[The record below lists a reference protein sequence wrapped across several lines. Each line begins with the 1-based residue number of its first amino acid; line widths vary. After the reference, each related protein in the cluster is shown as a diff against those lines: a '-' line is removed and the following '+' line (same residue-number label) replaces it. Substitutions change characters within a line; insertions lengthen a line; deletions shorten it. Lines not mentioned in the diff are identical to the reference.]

1 MAELKILGNNYM
13 PVIKRYPNRK
23 LYDTEAK
30 RYITLNEIASLI
42 RSGEEVLVTDHS
54 TDEDLTAV
62 VLTQIIFEQEKQQK
76 GFLPKSVLTNLV
88 RAGGDT
94 LGTLR
99 RGLTLPLDLWRH
111 VDEEIDRRVQYLINK
126 GDLAKEEGLRL
137 RDILLSP
144 TVGMEA
150 LGTEDQTDLEHLLT
164 AHGVPTR
171 DELERLHCQIEVLSD
186 KLESMIRQQSPEG
199 EANSEY

>member
-1 MAELKILGNNYM
+1 M

-23 LYDTEAK
+23 LYDTDAK
-30 RYITLNEIASLI
+30 RYITLNEIAALI
-42 RSGEEVLVTDHS
+42 RGGEEVIVMDHA

-62 VLTQIIFEQEKQQK
+62 VLTQIIFEQEKLQK

-99 RGLTLPLDLWRH
+99 RGLSLPLDLWRH
-111 VDEEIDRRVQYLINK
+111 VDEEIDRRVQALINK

-137 RDILLSP
+137 REKLLSP
-144 TVGMEA
+144 MFAAPEA
-150 LGTEDQTDLEHLLT
+150 NQPDEEHLERILNE
-164 AHGVPTR
+164 HGVPTR
-171 DELERLHCQIEVLSD
+171 AELERLQNRIEVLSA
-186 KLESMIRQQSPEG
+186 KLETVLTQVDNGAPQ
-199 EANSEY
+199 A

>member
-1 MAELKILGNNYM
+1 M

-23 LYDTEAK
+23 LYDTDLK
-30 RYITLNEIASLI
+30 RYITLNEIATLI
-42 RSGEEVLVTDHS
+42 RAGEEVVVMDHA

-62 VLTQIIFEQEKQQK
+62 VLTQIIFEQEKLQK

-111 VDEEIDRRVQYLINK
+111 VDEEIDHRVQDLISK
-126 GDLAKEEGLRL
+126 GELAKEEGVRL
-137 RDILLSP
+137 REKLLSP
-144 TVGMEA
+144 MFAPPGAAAAGQIE
-150 LGTEDQTDLEHLLT
+150 LEQLLSE
-164 AHGVPTR
+164 HGVPTR
-171 DELERLHCQIEVLSD
+171 EELERLHAQIEALSD
-186 KLESMIRQQSPEG
+186 KLENMIAQG
-199 EANSEY
+199 EVRETPS

>member
-1 MAELKILGNNYM
+1 M

-23 LYDTEAK
+23 LYDTDAK
-30 RYITLNEIASLI
+30 RYVTLNEIAALI
-42 RSGEEVLVTDHS
+42 RAGEEVVVTDHA

-62 VLTQIIFEQEKQQK
+62 VLTQIIFEQEKLQK

-111 VDEEIDRRVQYLINK
+111 VDDEIDRRVQYLISK
-126 GDLAKEEGLRL
+126 GELAREEGARL
-137 RDILLSP
+137 REKLLSP
-144 TVGMEA
+144 VFSAPEA
-150 LGTEDQTDLEHLLT
+150 VAPGQADLEQLLVD
-164 AHGVPTR
+164 HGVPTR
-171 DELERLHCQIEVLSD
+171 VELERLNAQIEALSA
-186 KLESMIRQQSPEG
+186 KLENLIGQPDAKEPQP
-199 EANSEY
+199 

>member
-1 MAELKILGNNYM
+1 M

-23 LYDTEAK
+23 LYDTDSK

-42 RSGEEVLVTDHS
+42 REGKEVSVVDHA

-62 VLTQIIFEQEKQQK
+62 ILTQIIFEQEKQQK
-76 GFLPKSVLTNLV
+76 GFLPKAVLTNLV

-111 VDEEIDRRVQYLINK
+111 VDEEIDRRVQYLISK
-126 GDLAKEEGLRL
+126 GELAKEEGQRV
-137 RDILLSP
+137 REKLLSP
-144 TVGMEA
+144 IFSSSEA
-150 LGTEDQTDLEHLLT
+150 NNTGQAGLEKLLSE
-164 AHGVPTR
+164 HGVPTR
-171 DELERLHCQIEVLSD
+171 EELQRLHEQIEALSA
-186 KLESMIRQQSPEG
+186 KLEGVINQGEG
-199 EANSEY
+199 KELSS

>member
-1 MAELKILGNNYM
+1 M

-23 LYDTEAK
+23 LYDTDSK

-42 RSGEEVLVTDHS
+42 RAGEEVVVMDHA

-111 VDEEIDRRVQYLINK
+111 VDEEIDRRVQDLINK
-126 GDLAKEEGLRL
+126 GELAKEEGVRL
-137 RDILLSP
+137 REKLLSP
-144 TVGMEA
+144 VFSPPGA
-150 LGTEDQTDLEHLLT
+150 AGQADLEQLLT
-164 AHGVPTR
+164 DHGVPTR
-171 DELERLHCQIEVLSD
+171 DELERLRAQIDALSA
-186 KLESMIRQQSPEG
+186 KLDSVIVQGDIQETHP
-199 EANSEY
+199 

>member
-1 MAELKILGNNYM
+1 M
-13 PVIKRYPNRK
+13 PIIKRYPNRK
-23 LYDTEAK
+23 LYDTDAK
-30 RYITLNEIASLI
+30 RYITLHEIAALI
-42 RSGEEVLVTDHS
+42 RAGDEVVVMDHA

-62 VLTQIIFEQEKQQK
+62 VLTQIIFEQEKLQK

-126 GDLAKEEGLRL
+126 GELAKEEGIRL
-137 RDILLSP
+137 REKLLSP
-144 TVGMEA
+144 IFAAPDTSPAGQAE
-150 LGTEDQTDLEHLLT
+150 LERLL
-164 AHGVPTR
+164 ADHGVPTR
-171 DELERLHCQIEVLSD
+171 EELERLRAQLDALSI
-186 KLESMIRQQSPEG
+186 KLESLIESDGASQPQS
-199 EANSEY
+199 

>member
-1 MAELKILGNNYM
+1 M

-23 LYDTEAK
+23 LYDTDAK
-30 RYITLNEIASLI
+30 RYITLNEIAALI
-42 RSGEEVLVTDHS
+42 RAGEEVLVKDHA

-62 VLTQIIFEQEKQQK
+62 VLTQIIFEQEKLQK

-111 VDEEIDRRVQYLINK
+111 VDEEIDRRLQFLISK
-126 GDLAKEEGLRL
+126 GDLGKEDGLRL
-137 RDILLSP
+137 REKLLSP
-144 TVGMEA
+144 AMGVREA
-150 LGTEDQTDLEHLLT
+150 DDNEGPDLEQLLT

-171 DELERLHCQIEVLSD
+171 DELERLHAQIEQLSS
-186 KLESMIRQQSPEG
+186 KLDSMIRQAEIQELETPSV
-199 EANSEY
+199 

>member
-1 MAELKILGNNYM
+1 M

-42 RSGEEVLVTDHS
+42 KAGEEVVVTDHA

-111 VDEEIDRRVQYLINK
+111 VDEEIDRRVQFLISK

-137 RDILLSP
+137 REKLLAPGLAFVNP
-144 TVGMEA
+144 TSG
-150 LGTEDQTDLEHLLT
+150 DQPDLEKLLT
-164 AHGVPTR
+164 DHGVPTR
-171 DELERLHCQIEVLSD
+171 DELERLHTQIEALSE
-186 KLESMIRQQSPEG
+186 KLDGMIRQAEILESNNSNSSP
-199 EANSEY
+199 SD

>member
-1 MAELKILGNNYM
+1 M

-30 RYITLNEIASLI
+30 RYVTLNEIAALI
-42 RSGEEVLVTDHS
+42 RAGEEVVVTDHA

-76 GFLPKSVLTNLV
+76 GFLPKAVLTNLV

-94 LGTLR
+94 IGTLR
-99 RGLTLPLDLWRH
+99 RGLNLPLDLWRH
-111 VDEEIDRRVQYLINK
+111 VDEEIDRRVQELISK
-126 GDLAKEEGLRL
+126 GELAREEGNRL
-137 RDILLSP
+137 REKLLSP
-144 TVGMEA
+144 KLFGPEA
-150 LGTEDQTDLEHLLT
+150 APDEMKLEQLLL

-171 DELERLHCQIEVLSD
+171 EELDRLYTQLETLSL
-186 KLESMIRQQSPEG
+186 KLDGVISREQAEEPRS
-199 EANSEY
+199 